1 MVSMPDS
8 TSTRLLLL
16 QLKLGKFRQKRDL
29 GQHFL
34 LDESILERISNA
46 CAPGTDT
53 CVIEIGPGA
62 GTLTIVLA
70 QSAGHVLAIE
80 YDHRLK
86 DIHHDAFTDDDP
98 VSFLYEDALRVSLS
112 LLAGKLMAEKGC
124 GSTILAGNLP
134 FQITSPL
141 LFRQCG
147 PDQPWKRIVVMVQKE
162 VADRITSPHN
172 CRQYGILTVKLAYWW
187 KITERFEVP
196 AQSFHPAPKVDA
208 SVLVLE
214 PLNTGQTPEVDD
226 WDGLSLFIDT
236 AFNQRRKKL
245 VNSLAGRWP
254 CFPGRDVFLEIL
266 DEMNI
271 PRDVRAEA
279 LEPSIFYRLY
289 RNLLKPRM
297 NSTGHKDP

>member
-1 MVSMPDS
+1 MDSMPDS
-8 TSTRLLLL
+8 TSTRLLML
-16 QLKLGKFRQKRDL
+16 QLKLGRFHQKREL

-34 LDESILERISNA
+34 LDESILEKISDA
-46 CAPGTDT
+46 CVPGTDT

-62 GTLTIVLA
+62 GTLTTVLA
-70 QSAGHVLAIE
+70 QSSGHVLAIE
-80 YDHRLK
+80 YDRRLK
-86 DIHHDAFTDDDP
+86 YVHDEAFSGDDP

-112 LLAGKLMAEKGC
+112 SIATKLMAEKGC
-124 GSTILAGNLP
+124 SSAILAGNLP

-147 PDQPWKRIVVMVQKE
+147 PDQPWKRIVVMIQKE

-196 AQSFHPAPKVDA
+196 AKSFRPAPKVDA

-214 PLNTGQTPEVDD
+214 PVNAGQTPEVDD
-226 WDGLSLFIDT
+226 WNGLSLFIDT

-254 CFPGRDVFLEIL
+254 YFPGRDVFLEIL

-279 LEPSIFYRLY
+279 LEPSTFYSLY
-289 RNLLKPRM
+289 RNLLK
-297 NSTGHKDP
+297 S